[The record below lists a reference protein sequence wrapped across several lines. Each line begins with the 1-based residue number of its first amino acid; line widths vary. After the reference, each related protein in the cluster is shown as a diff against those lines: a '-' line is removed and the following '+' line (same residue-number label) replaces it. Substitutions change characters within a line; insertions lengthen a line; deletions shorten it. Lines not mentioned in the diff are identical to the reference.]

1 MSANHT
7 GDLAE
12 LEDAERE
19 SDLRALLVSTVD
31 ELVQRYRWGEKR
43 LRKVISLTL
52 ADLEAHDAVQLARI
66 RAIASELLPPK
77 DAP

>member
-1 MSANHT
+1 MSPDHT
-7 GDLAE
+7 DDLAKR
-12 LEDAERE
+12 EDAARE
-19 SDLRALLVSTVD
+19 SDLYALLVSTVD
-31 ELVQRYRWGEKR
+31 ELVQRYRWDEKR
-43 LRKVISLTL
+43 LSKVIRLTL